1 MKVGTKCAPSC
12 SGFSF
17 PAPVLPGVGM
27 LPLVLPSVSVLLLS
41 GTVVV
46 DDVDVVP
53 EVGAPFGAFAV
64 AFDVAVGFA
73 VVVPSIVVLKVSVGV
88 VAEGFSVVFRPAPVV
103 VLFAVAFNASSGES
117 TPPVELTVFVAFP
130 STVAS
135 VVVVVDVDV
144 DTFVWFRALFCGTA
158 TGPAVAFVDGLV
170 VELVLFSSSSSLLTF
185 FFVSLSLP
193 LLPGVVW
200 TLLELPVV
208 TIVLSASAVLDASFF
223 ILLFLSLFWSSEVV
237 VAIASGSAAVDVPAG
252 AAGSIVVD
260 VLVNW
265 DGVVV
270 VLADGS
276 SALQHSDDRQITAK

>member
-1 MKVGTKCAPSC
+1 MKVGTKCVPSC

-27 LPLVLPSVSVLLLS
+27 LPLVLPPVSVLLLS

-73 VVVPSIVVLKVSVGV
+73 VAVPSVVVLGVSVAVVVEGVAVVFPV
-88 VAEGFSVVFRPAPVV
+88 VA

-117 TPPVELTVFVAFP
+117 TSPVELTVLVSFP

-144 DTFVWFRALFCGTA
+144 DTFVRFRALFCG

-185 FFVSLSLP
+185 FFVSLSLS
-193 LLPGVVW
+193 LLPGVV
-200 TLLELPVV
+200 
-208 TIVLSASAVLDASFF
+208 
-223 ILLFLSLFWSSEVV
+223 
-237 VAIASGSAAVDVPAG
+237 
-252 AAGSIVVD
+252 
-260 VLVNW
+260 
-265 DGVVV
+265 
-270 VLADGS
+270 
-276 SALQHSDDRQITAK
+276 